1 MSSPPPLS
9 SSSSSS
15 PPGSKQQS
23 PLHDG
28 GFQTLLNFRDVATT
42 INTHLHRPLLR
53 EARLYRSARPDE
65 ATPADRARLH
75 THYGLRTV
83 IDLRSKTEHAKAA
96 QKREATRQ
104 PGLAT
109 SPATKDHPVTTVH
122 VPAPDPD
129 STVGM
134 ATTSNAQLAA
144 GGAEYLIPGVTYRE
158 IRVTGKGFERHM
170 LSQLSWWSFLRL
182 VFLYAIG
189 QRMAA
194 IAVLGREVMTP
205 RGLLGLGCDTL
216 DASGPEIAA
225 GLDIFLLEGDDTTTS
240 TTATTPPSPSKGGS
254 SNGEAAAAAGGI
266 NKNGAPKRGGGSLPL
281 LIHCTQG
288 KDRTGLMVALVL
300 LICKVPLDAIE
311 YDYELTDEKL
321 GDERDE
327 RMAEIREMGLPDS
340 FGVTVQGFVPG
351 IVAHLDDKYGGLDAY
366 LDGIGFGPEKR
377 TQLRDKLLC

>member
-1 MSSPPPLS
+1 M
-9 SSSSSS
+9 
-15 PPGSKQQS
+15 
-23 PLHDG
+23 
-28 GFQTLLNFRDVATT
+28 
-42 INTHLHRPLLR
+42 
-53 EARLYRSARPDE
+53 
-65 ATPADRARLH
+65 
-75 THYGLRTV
+75 
-83 IDLRSKTEHAKAA
+83 
-96 QKREATRQ
+96 
-104 PGLAT
+104 
-109 SPATKDHPVTTVH
+109 TTVK
-122 VPAPDPD
+122 VPDPD
-129 STVGM
+129 SSVGM
-134 ATTSNAQLAA
+134 ATTSNALLAGQA
-144 GGAEYLIPGVTYRE
+144 QYLIPGVTYRE

-182 VFLYAIG
+182 IFLYAVG

-194 IAVLGREVMTP
+194 IAILGREVMTP

-225 GLDIFLLEGDDTTTS
+225 GLGIFLDDDEN
-240 TTATTPPSPSKGGS
+240 TPLPQDGTGTN
-254 SNGEAAAAAGGI
+254 NGVV
-266 NKNGAPKRGGGSLPL
+266 KNGTDGAKDSGNGVGRGPLPL

-321 GDERDE
+321 VDERDE

-340 FGVTVQGFVPG
+340 FGVTLKGFVPG

-377 TQLRDKLLC
+377 TQLREKLLY